1 MPNALDEF
9 PRFLTELNGG
19 DTVAQL
25 TDALSAVRKAVR
37 DYHKVASL
45 TLKITVKPPKEG
57 QTVDRVTITADVTTK
72 LPRSESPADFFWL
85 TDDRDASLSRTHPK
99 QQSLELR
106 QVPADDIPFREV
118 SDGR

>member
-9 PRFLTELNGG
+9 PRFLAELNGG
-19 DTVAQL
+19 ETVAQL
-25 TDALSAVRKAVR
+25 TDALSSVRKAVR
-37 DYHKVASL
+37 DYHKVAAL

-57 QTVDRVTITADVTTK
+57 QTVDRVTIHADVSTK
-72 LPRSESPADFFWL
+72 LPRSEAPADFFWL

-106 QVPADDIPFREV
+106 PVPAQDVEYREV
-118 SDGR
+118 P

>member
-1 MPNALDEF
+1 VSNALDDF
-9 PRFLTELNGG
+9 PKFLTELNGG
-19 DTVAQL
+19 STAEEL

-37 DYHKVASL
+37 DYHKVGVM

-57 QTVDRVTITADVTTK
+57 QTVDRVTVHADVSTK
-72 LPRSESPADFFWL
+72 LPRSEAPADFFWL

-106 QVPADDIPFREV
+106 SVPAEDVTFREV
-118 SDGR
+118 S